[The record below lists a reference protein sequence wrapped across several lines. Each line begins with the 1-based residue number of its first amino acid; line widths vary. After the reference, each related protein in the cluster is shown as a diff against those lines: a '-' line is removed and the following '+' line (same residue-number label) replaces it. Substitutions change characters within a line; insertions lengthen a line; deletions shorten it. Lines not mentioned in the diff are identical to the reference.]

1 MTARSSSEL
10 ADTAL
15 EATIRRIE
23 GARRGRE
30 ARGGS
35 PSGKSQTEEARGED
49 RRGGRTVL
57 RWCAAT
63 ASSAQKRVTGAG
75 KQQGGR
81 RWRGCGSLLKAG
93 RGGRNAPTFCG
104 CGRGGRNGGCLRPRE
119 TEVAAGGRGGRRQ
132 VGPVRQRHKREVRGA
147 ATAVVASDAGRPSKE
162 ERRRGE
168 NRGRAKKR
176 ASRPT
181 GPKGGRERKRSFLF
195 LI

>member
-75 KQQGGR
+75 KQQGGKAVEGLR
-81 RWRGCGSLLKAG
+81 LPFEGRARGKERSHVLRLWARGKEWRLPS
-93 RGGRNAPTFCG
+93 TE
-104 CGRGGRNGGCLRPRE
+104 RNGGCGWR
-119 TEVAAGGRGGRRQ
+119 
-132 VGPVRQRHKREVRGA
+132 
-147 ATAVVASDAGRPSKE
+147 
-162 ERRRGE
+162 
-168 NRGRAKKR
+168 
-176 ASRPT
+176 
-181 GPKGGRERKRSFLF
+181 
-195 LI
+195 